1 MRNPDSKATAATILL
16 TIVSVA
22 IVSRVY
28 HLNLRGGLEHD
39 QLAWAV
45 ENYYGGISQSY
56 VSMRDTLLAW
66 QREQQPWSYPPG
78 YPSFLALL
86 ELLGVRSLYFIRF
99 VQASIDALATIP
111 LYFVL
116 HRLHKSSTYAAAGC
130 LIYAAAP
137 WWSAGSTYLLAES
150 MLPALV
156 ILLLTGMILVR
167 DHAARNLS
175 WLVLGLSATI
185 LPLLRSEMILIII
198 PLAVWALLTAPRSMR
213 ITAIACLVGGFI
225 FPILLW
231 ALRNHLVHGQFML
244 TPNVKWYVAWSGLGQ
259 VANDFG
265 YVADD
270 ENADRML
277 RAMGLS
283 YHSPAAEAYWFKEYL
298 NAWTHHPVHV
308 IKTILKRFEMI
319 VGGPETLGA
328 DSPRIVLLLYGAMA
342 VFAPLAVVGL
352 VRANRT
358 ADAFL
363 IGWPTAYALASLGL
377 LYVERR
383 YVRYAG
389 LTYLLVLPVLLM
401 EGERLVRKRFTPRPQ
416 GSG

>member
-1 MRNPDSKATAATILL
+1 MSNRDSKAIAITILL

-22 IVSRVY
+22 IVNRLY
-28 HLNLRGGLEHD
+28 HLNLRGGLSHD
-39 QLAWAV
+39 QLAWAA

-86 ELLGVRSLYFIRF
+86 ELLGVRHLYFVRF

-175 WLVLGLSATI
+175 WLVLGLSAAI

-198 PLAVWALLTAPRSMR
+198 PLAFWTLLSAPKPMR
-213 ITAIACLVGGFI
+213 ITAIACLVGGFA
-225 FPILLW
+225 FPILLL

-259 VANDFG
+259 VANDLG
-265 YVADD
+265 YTADD
-270 ENADRML
+270 ENADAIL
-277 RAMGLS
+277 RAMGLA

-298 NAWTHHPVHV
+298 NAWMHHPVHV

-319 VGGPETLGA
+319 VGGPETFGA
-328 DSPRIVLLLYGAMA
+328 YSPRIVLLLYGSMA
-342 VFAPLAVVGL
+342 VFAPLIIMRL
-352 VRANRT
+352 VWANRA
-358 ADAFL
+358 ADALL
-363 IGWPTAYALASLGL
+363 IGWPMAYALASLGI

-389 LTYLLVLPVLLM
+389 LTYLLALPVLFM
-401 EGERLVRKRFTPRPQ
+401 EGERLIREHSTTRPQ
-416 GSG
+416 NPG